1 MDSLS
6 STSYYTPYAAAWLA
20 TVALFLLA
28 RRLRRSQNLNP
39 PPGPKPWPIIGNLN
53 LIGTLPHR
61 SIHDLSQQYGE
72 IMQLKFGSFNVV
84 VGSSVEMAKVFLKT
98 MDVNFACRPKT
109 AAGKYTTY
117 NYSDITWSP
126 YGAYWRQAR
135 KMCLMELFSVKR
147 LESYEYIRVEETNS
161 LVKSI
166 FESAGEEIPL
176 KDLLSTVSLNVISRM
191 VLGKRYLDEESNSV
205 VSPDEFKKMLDE
217 LFLLN
222 GVFNIGDSIPWID
235 FMDLQGYVKRMKT
248 VSKKFDRFLEHVLD
262 EHNERRKAAG
272 EKFEAKD
279 MVDLLLQLADDPNL
293 DVKLERH
300 GVKAFTQD
308 LLAGGTESSAV
319 TVEWAIAELLKKP
332 EIFQKAIEELDRVIG
347 KDKWVSEKDMP
358 NLPYIEAI
366 AKETMRL
373 HPVAPMLVPRRARE
387 NCKVAGYDIT
397 EGTRV
402 LVSVW
407 SIGRDPKLWEKPEE
421 FYPERFI
428 GKEIDVKG
436 HDFELLPFGAGRR
449 MCPGYSLG
457 LKVIESTLANLL
469 HGFYWKLPKT
479 MSEND
484 LNMEEIFGLS
494 TPKKIPLLT
503 VAQPRLPV
511 EMYRF

>member
-1 MDSLS
+1 M
-6 STSYYTPYAAAWLA
+6 
-20 TVALFLLA
+20 
-28 RRLRRSQNLNP
+28 
-39 PPGPKPWPIIGNLN
+39 
-53 LIGTLPHR
+53 
-61 SIHDLSQQYGE
+61 
-72 IMQLKFGSFNVV
+72 
-84 VGSSVEMAKVFLKT
+84 
-98 MDVNFACRPKT
+98 
-109 AAGKYTTY
+109 
-117 NYSDITWSP
+117 
-126 YGAYWRQAR
+126 
-135 KMCLMELFSVKR
+135 
-147 LESYEYIRVEETNS
+147 
-161 LVKSI
+161 
-166 FESAGEEIPL
+166 
-176 KDLLSTVSLNVISRM
+176 
-191 VLGKRYLDEESNSV
+191 
-205 VSPDEFKKMLDE
+205 
-217 LFLLN
+217 
-222 GVFNIGDSIPWID
+222 
-235 FMDLQGYVKRMKT
+235 
-248 VSKKFDRFLEHVLD
+248 
-262 EHNERRKAAG
+262 
-272 EKFEAKD
+272 
-279 MVDLLLQLADDPNL
+279 
-293 DVKLERH
+293 
-300 GVKAFTQD
+300 
-308 LLAGGTESSAV
+308 LAGGTESSAV